1 MHPHKG
7 RVTIAE
13 RAVDQKTGT
22 LTIVA
27 EFPNPEKVIRPGQ
40 FGKVRGAIDTAE
52 NAILI
57 PQQSVMEE
65 QSAKT
70 VYVVDAGNKVAIRT
84 VILGERVENLVIVKE
99 GVKPGERVITD
110 GMQKV
115 RPGVVVA
122 PAEKSL
128 AAEKS

>member
-1 MHPHKG
+1 MP
-7 RVTIAE
+7 
-13 RAVDQKTGT
+13 
-22 LTIVA
+22 
-27 EFPNPEKVIRPGQ
+27 
-40 FGKVRGAIDTAE
+40 
-52 NAILI
+52 
-57 PQQSVMEE
+57 
-65 QSAKT
+65 
-70 VYVVDAGNKVAIRT
+70 GNKVAIRT